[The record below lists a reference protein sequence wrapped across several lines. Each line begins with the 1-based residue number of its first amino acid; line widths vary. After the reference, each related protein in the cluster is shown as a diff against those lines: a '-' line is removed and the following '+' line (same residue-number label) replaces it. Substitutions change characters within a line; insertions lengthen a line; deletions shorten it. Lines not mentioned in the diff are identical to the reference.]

1 HVEGLEGDED
11 RLLGVLAKLETSFD
25 EVFCPCDAAAK
36 NERQRSDVANLCT
49 MELLQKVG
57 KLLKGF

>member
-1 HVEGLEGDED
+1 GDEE

-36 NERQRSDVANLCT
+36 NERQRSDVANFCT
-49 MELLQKVG
+49 MELLKKVG